1 MKEQLSH
8 QSVDPILLPILQTE
22 DEVESQQVLEKL
34 VSSHINPIIK
44 EIIHHKL
51 RLHTGGGNQ
60 QDGEDVQGN
69 TVLKLLS
76 CLRQFKLDPAS
87 RNISDFRSYVAVTA
101 YNACNEYLRQKYPQR
116 HSLKNQLRYLCS
128 HFPPLAM
135 WSADDDNAVCGLVDW
150 QSQKRRA
157 APHSEVINL
166 LNNAAS
172 LGLGNR
178 PLIDVV
184 TTLLRLLDRPL
195 TLDDL
200 VNLVAEAKGIRDE
213 TAQIENEEGA
223 SLVERLP
230 DSRARVD
237 AALEQRSHLERL
249 WKEIAEL
256 PLRQR
261 IALLLNLKDE
271 HGNSQLE
278 MFPLTG
284 VATIRQ
290 IARVLEM
297 SDEEFAR
304 LWNQLPME
312 DARIAERLKL
322 TRQQIINLRKSARQR
337 LAKRMRE
344 LAS

>member
-22 DEVESQQVLEKL
+22 DEVESQHLLENL
-34 VSSHINPIIK
+34 VASHINPIIK

-69 TVLKLLS
+69 AVLKLLS
-76 CLRQFKLDPAS
+76 FLRQFKLDPAS
-87 RNISDFRSYVAVTA
+87 RNISNFRSYVAVTA

-116 HSLKNQLRYLCS
+116 HSLKNQLRYLFS
-128 HFPPLAM
+128 HFPPLAI
-135 WSADDDNAVCGLVDW
+135 WSADNDNAVCGMIDW
-150 QSQKRRA
+150 QSQKRLA
-157 APHSEVINL
+157 ASQSEIINL
-166 LNNAAS
+166 LNKAMS
-172 LGLGNR
+172 LGLDNQ

-184 TTLLRLLDRPL
+184 TTLLKFLDSPIA
-195 TLDDL
+195 LDDL
-200 VNLVAEAKGIRDE
+200 VNLVAEAKGIRDGA
-213 TAQIENEEGA
+213 AQIENEEGE

-237 AALEQRSHLERL
+237 TAVEQRSHLERL

-278 MFPLTG
+278 MFPFTG

-297 SDEEFAR
+297 SDEEFTR
-304 LWNQLPME
+304 LWNHLPME

-344 LAS
+344 VTG